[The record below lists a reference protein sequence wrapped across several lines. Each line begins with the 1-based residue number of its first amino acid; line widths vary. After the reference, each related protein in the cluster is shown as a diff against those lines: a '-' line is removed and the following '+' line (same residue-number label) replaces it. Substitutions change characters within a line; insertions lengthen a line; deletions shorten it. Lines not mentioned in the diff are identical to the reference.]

1 MKLYSINYTN
11 DYFSAFV
18 EKNGN
23 KTLSFFYA
31 LISLEPNDEIISV
44 VNREY
49 QK

>member
-23 KTLSFFYA
+23 KTLSFFM
-31 LISLEPNDEIISV
+31 P
-44 VNREY
+44 
-49 QK
+49 